1 MFKITTKIMEN
12 TETTTT
18 TKETIEV
25 LNDLVAINND
35 RIVGYEKALDETK
48 DADQDLKILFALMI
62 DESRK
67 IRLDLANEVQ
77 ALGGE
82 YDRGTTPSG
91 KLYRAWMDM
100 RAVFTGHNRYN
111 VLANCERGEDAA
123 QNAYKEALDE
133 NHVPDYIRTMLS
145 KQKQTLRASHD
156 KIKSLRDAAK

>member
-1 MFKITTKIMEN
+1 METKES
-12 TETTTT
+12 TTT

-48 DADQDLKILFALMI
+48 ATDNDLKSLFTSMI

-67 IRLDLANEVQ
+67 LRLDLAAEVQ

-82 YDRGTTPSG
+82 YDQGTTASG
-91 KLYRAWMDM
+91 KLYRAWMDV
-100 RAVFTGHNRYN
+100 RAVFTGHDRYT

-123 QNAYKEALDE
+123 QNAYKEALNE
-133 NHVPDYIRTMLS
+133 NHLPSYIRTLLS
-145 KQKQTLRASHD
+145 GQKTTLKASHD
-156 KIKSLRDAAK
+156 KVKALRDAAK